1 MKKKI
6 IIIFS
11 AIITIILFLAGGY
24 FILKNQ
30 EEKDMKKIL
39 VEQKPR
45 IETFFNYNYKGINNI
60 TLTSTKKNPTGVIH
74 IKGYLND
81 NKDLWIDAALYDES
95 GIEVVNSAK
104 EVDETFLKPE
114 YEENI
119 KTVSEIEKEET
130 SHK

>member
-74 IKGYLND
+74 IKGYLNN
-81 NKDLWIDAALYDES
+81 NKDLWIDAALYDEA

-104 EVDETFLKPE
+104 EVDETFLKSE

>member
-1 MKKKI
+1 M
-6 IIIFS
+6 
-11 AIITIILFLAGGY
+11 
-24 FILKNQ
+24 KNQ

-81 NKDLWIDAALYDES
+81 NKDFWIDAALYDEA

>member
-60 TLTSTKKNPTGVIH
+60 TLTSSKKNPTGVIH

-81 NKDLWIDAALYDES
+81 NKDLWIDAALYDEA

>member
-1 MKKKI
+1 M
-6 IIIFS
+6 
-11 AIITIILFLAGGY
+11 
-24 FILKNQ
+24 KNQ

-60 TLTSTKKNPTGVIH
+60 TLTSSKKNPTGVIH

-81 NKDLWIDAALYDES
+81 NKDLWIDAALYDEA

>member
-74 IKGYLND
+74 IKGYLNN
-81 NKDLWIDAALYDES
+81 NKDLWIDAALYDEA

>member
-1 MKKKI
+1 MKKKN
-6 IIIFS
+6 IIIFF

-81 NKDLWIDAALYDES
+81 DKDLWIDAALYDEA

>member
-1 MKKKI
+1 MKKKN

-81 NKDLWIDAALYDES
+81 DKDLWIDAALYDEA

>member
-81 NKDLWIDAALYDES
+81 DKDLWIDAALYDEA

>member
-81 NKDLWIDAALYDES
+81 NKDLWIDAALYDEA

-130 SHK
+130 FHK

>member
-1 MKKKI
+1 MKKKN

-81 NKDLWIDAALYDES
+81 DKDLWIDAALYDEA
-95 GIEVVNSAK
+95 GIEVVNSEK

>member
-81 NKDLWIDAALYDES
+81 NEDLWIDAALYDEA

>member
-1 MKKKI
+1 MKKKN

-81 NKDLWIDAALYDES
+81 NKDFWIDAALYDEA

>member
-81 NKDLWIDAALYDES
+81 NKDFWIDAALYDEA

>member
-1 MKKKI
+1 MKKKN

-81 NKDLWIDAALYDES
+81 NKDLWIDAALYDEA

>member
-60 TLTSTKKNPTGVIH
+60 TLTSSKKNPTGVIH

-81 NKDLWIDAALYDES
+81 NKDLWIDAALYDEA

-119 KTVSEIEKEET
+119 KTVSEIEKEEN

>member
-1 MKKKI
+1 MKKKN

-81 NKDLWIDAALYDES
+81 NEDLWIDAALYDEA

>member
-1 MKKKI
+1 MKKKN

-81 NKDLWIDAALYDES
+81 NKDLWIDAALYDEA

-119 KTVSEIEKEET
+119 KTVSEIEKEEN

>member
-1 MKKKI
+1 MKKKN

-60 TLTSTKKNPTGVIH
+60 TLTSTKKNQTGVIH

-81 NKDLWIDAALYDES
+81 DKDLWIDAALYDEA

>member
-81 NKDLWIDAALYDES
+81 NKDLWIDAALYDEA

-119 KTVSEIEKEET
+119 KTVSEIEKEEI

>member
-1 MKKKI
+1 
-6 IIIFS
+6 
-11 AIITIILFLAGGY
+11 
-24 FILKNQ
+24 
-30 EEKDMKKIL
+30 MKKIL

-60 TLTSTKKNPTGVIH
+60 TLTSSKKNPTGVIH

-81 NKDLWIDAALYDES
+81 NKDLWIDAALYDEA

>member
-1 MKKKI
+1 MKKKN

-74 IKGYLND
+74 IKGYLNN
-81 NKDLWIDAALYDES
+81 NKDLWIDAALYDEA

>member
-81 NKDLWIDAALYDES
+81 NKDLWIDAALYDEA

>member
-81 NKDLWIDAALYDES
+81 NKDLWIDAALYDEA

-114 YEENI
+114 YEENV
-119 KTVSEIEKEET
+119 KTVSEIEKEEN